1 MSDTAQ
7 RGDSSLAE
15 FLAARARRASDT
27 RLAIDALAGLSFA
40 AAVAWWN
47 GPGAPFLVSIGACFF
62 AYGVWGITDRE
73 LGERP
78 DAARGVRASLRALR
92 AVAAVL
98 GFAAA
103 GCIAVLALAKA
114 LGVMIS

>member
-1 MSDTAQ
+1 MIDTIPRPDA
-7 RGDSSLAE
+7 SLPE
-15 FLAARARRASDT
+15 FLAARARHASDT
-27 RLAIDALAGLSFA
+27 RLALDALIGLVIA
-40 AAVAWWN
+40 TGVAYWN
-47 GPGAPFLVSIGACFF
+47 GPGASFFVSVGVCFF

-78 DAARGVRASLRALR
+78 TAAPRVRTALR
-92 AVAAVL
+92 AARVIAAAL

-103 GCIAVLALAKA
+103 AWIVVLALAKA